1 MLLSWNGLKLFL
13 ELTRAF
19 EKPSRASTQWAFI
32 SRTSPGPKFQLQC
45 SSVTRYNDT
54 AKVQGATRCKVQCSQ
69 KVQTTQTVKIHI
81 CCLFKENRLAETCN
95 TYDEMKIKHLS
106 VEKQSVMSLPHRVKE
121 SLIEWNITQ
130 GVDYTNSPKT
140 KACMCFILQNQHML
154 F

>member
-1 MLLSWNGLKLFL
+1 MLQGA
-13 ELTRAF
+13 R
-19 EKPSRASTQWAFI
+19 
-32 SRTSPGPKFQLQC
+32 C
-45 SSVTRYNDT
+45 Y
-54 AKVQGATRCKVQCSQ
+54 KVQGAVQLEGGMALARQDS
-69 KVQTTQTVKIHI
+69 KPMQTTQTVKIHI

-95 TYDEMKIKHLS
+95 TYDEKKIEHSS
-106 VEKQSVMSLPHRVKE
+106 VEKQRIISLPHGLKE